1 VTELPLLDIFHDRV
15 KLLKLFW
22 VAFWASMV
30 FLGLGYALILMD
42 LVG

>member
-1 VTELPLLDIFHDRV
+1 MRLSLSGILNDRV

-22 VAFWASMV
+22 VAFWASLV
-30 FLGLGYALILMD
+30 FLGIGYALIIMD

>member
-1 VTELPLLDIFHDRV
+1 MTGLPLLDILHDRV

-22 VAFWASMV
+22 IGFWASLV
-30 FLGLGYALILMD
+30 FLGVGYALILLD

>member
-1 VTELPLLDIFHDRV
+1 MTELPLLDILQDRV

-22 VAFWASMV
+22 VAFWASLV
-30 FLGLGYALILMD
+30 FLGIGYALILMD

>member
-1 VTELPLLDIFHDRV
+1 MTVSPLLDFLHDRV

-22 VAFWASMV
+22 IGFLAGLV
-30 FLGLGYALILMD
+30 FMGIGYALILLD